1 MKREIYF
8 EYGYGI
14 IKKNMYV
21 VTRVKGSYSLLKWL
35 PPYVENK
42 TKSPTPVVIEWL

>member
-1 MKREIYF
+1 MYF
-8 EYGYGI
+8 EYGYG

-21 VTRVKGSYSLLKWL
+21 VTRVRDSHSLLKCL

-42 TKSPTPVVIEWL
+42 TKCPTPVVIEWL